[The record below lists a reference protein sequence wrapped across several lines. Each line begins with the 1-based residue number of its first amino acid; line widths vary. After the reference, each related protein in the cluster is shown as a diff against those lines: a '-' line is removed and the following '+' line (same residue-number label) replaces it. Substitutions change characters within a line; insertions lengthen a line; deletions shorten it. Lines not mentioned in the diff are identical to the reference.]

1 MSKNHCRKTFA
12 TETLS
17 KITNRSQYYRRILNS
32 STISEK
38 RRKRIQTKF
47 DRDMKI
53 RKLLNRA
60 ISHRYC

>member
-1 MSKNHCRKTFA
+1 MSKNHCRKTFT

-17 KITNRSQYYRRILNS
+17 KITNRTQYYRRILNS